1 MILSDSSA
9 LSLSS
14 AMESIL
20 LSSSE
25 GGEWEGGE
33 LEDTEDGERRLEA
46 GSEKVKS
53 SSVIRMITARW
64 CELWQ

>member
-46 GSEKVKS
+46 GSEAGGSAEK
-53 SSVIRMITARW
+53 R
-64 CELWQ
+64 EE